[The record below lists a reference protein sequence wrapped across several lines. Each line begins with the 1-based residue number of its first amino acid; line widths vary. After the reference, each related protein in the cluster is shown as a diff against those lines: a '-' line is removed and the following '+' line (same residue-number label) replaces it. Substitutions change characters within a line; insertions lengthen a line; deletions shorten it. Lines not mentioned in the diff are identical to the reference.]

1 MQADLELEAVLQE
14 LMTALSESDLESE
27 AEWEAAGAPSCPRLA
42 PVTVSRFPR
51 YAESIASLPPA
62 ERQKVR
68 QLAGIIVGSHRPG
81 CRPVLQVN
89 LIGHAD
95 RDYQRGPAF
104 EHRISAHRALTV
116 QRAIQ
121 RLIGN
126 PAILSRIVWNS
137 RGAGARN
144 LVLPSPRN
152 EAERSRNRRV
162 EVGLS
167 RAITANYPVLVKI
180 PSGDYSWTL
189 RESLIAP
196 LAARAAARESES
208 HVTFPDPRPVSNSQ
222 QAPFKWICSLFVD
235 FGDEVL
241 PGPIV
246 TGRRIR
252 GKGTG
257 TLISSR
263 HVLTAGHVLLTQG
276 PPQKDIFGNVVTST
290 TAALSVDVIPGRDGG
305 KIPVVEPQGRRHSIK
320 TRVSPAWKD
329 SNATNRA
336 FDYGLITLDAP
347 VSADYGFWSSGQSR
361 IVPPPDA
368 TLKGQLAHCSGYPA
382 DSCPPPDPAF
392 TPRCDDTNRGT
403 VQFQMSGDVTNI
415 SSDLLETEMKILEGH
430 SGSPTW
436 LTNSAG
442 AMNLVG
448 IASASRSQVPEIAVR
463 IRSSMLD
470 KIRAWMREDGVKPG
484 F

>member
-1 MQADLELEAVLQE
+1 MQADLELEAVLNE
-14 LMTALSESDLESE
+14 LMTTLSESELESE

-42 PVTVSRFPR
+42 PVTVGRFPR

-62 ERQKVR
+62 EQQKVR
-68 QLAGIIVGSHRPG
+68 RLAEIIVRSHRPG

-89 LIGHAD
+89 LVGHAD
-95 RDYQRGPAF
+95 RDYQRGPDF

-116 QRAIQ
+116 QRALQ

-126 PAILSRIVWNS
+126 PKILPRIVWHA
-137 RGAGARN
+137 RGAGARH
-144 LVLPSPRN
+144 LIVPSPRN
-152 EAERSRNRRV
+152 EAGRSRNRRV
-162 EVGLS
+162 EVALS
-167 RAITANYPVLVKI
+167 AGITANYPVLVKI
-180 PSGDYSWTL
+180 PSGDYSWVL
-189 RESLIAP
+189 RDSLLAP
-196 LAARAAARESES
+196 PPAPEAES
-208 HVTFPDPRPVSNSQ
+208 HVTFPDPIAVSNSQ
-222 QAPFKWICSLFVD
+222 QVPFKWICSLLVD

-246 TGRRIR
+246 TGKRIHGR
-252 GKGTG
+252 GSG
-257 TLISSR
+257 TLIGSR

-276 PPQKDIFGNVVTST
+276 PPQKDIFGNAVTST
-290 TAALSVDVIPGRDGG
+290 TEALSVDVIPGRDGG
-305 KIPVVEPQGRRHSIK
+305 KVPAVEPQGRRHAIK
-320 TRVSPAWKD
+320 RRVSPAWKD

-347 VSADYGFWSSGQSR
+347 VSADYGFWSSANSQIS
-361 IVPPPDA
+361 PPADA
-368 TLKGQLAHCSGYPA
+368 ALHGQLAHCSGYPA

-392 TPRCDDTNRGT
+392 TPRCDGSNRGT

-415 SSDLLETEMKILEGH
+415 SAELLETQMKIQEGH

-436 LTNSAG
+436 LTSSSG

-448 IASASRSQVPEIAVR
+448 IASASRSQAPEIAVR

-470 KIRAWMREDGVKPG
+470 KIRAWMREDGVRPA